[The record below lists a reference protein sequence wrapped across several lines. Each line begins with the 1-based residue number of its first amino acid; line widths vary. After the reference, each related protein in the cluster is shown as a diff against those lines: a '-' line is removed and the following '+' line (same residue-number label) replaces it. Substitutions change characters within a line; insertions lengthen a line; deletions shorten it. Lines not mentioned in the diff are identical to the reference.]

1 MNDDVLTNWLGA
13 IRTMS
18 HDQRQKILSAL
29 NDPSALNESDELSL
43 HNNKDESQEIPKFSI
58 ISSPF
63 IDPWSVEETIK
74 EEESKFHQH
83 TFNLWNFICKR
94 VVSIVPDELS
104 GCEWC
109 GRKTNK
115 PFGCNNAGTKKS
127 LDCTYAHT

>member
-29 NDPSALNESDELSL
+29 NDASELSL
-43 HNNKDESQEIPKFSI
+43 HSNNKNNDESQETPKFSI

-63 IDPWSVEETIK
+63 IDPWVVEETIK
-74 EEESKFHQH
+74 EETNFHQH
-83 TFNLWNFICKR
+83 PFNFWDFICKR
-94 VVSIVPDELS
+94 FVSIAPDELS

-115 PFGCNNAGTKKS
+115 PLGCNNAGTKQS
-127 LDCTYAHT
+127 LDCIYAHT